1 MAADFS
7 TTHFELFSLPQS
19 FDVDPA
25 TLDER
30 YRELQ
35 RTVHPDR
42 FVNATDQ
49 ERRLSMQQ
57 AIRINEGYETLKD
70 PLKRGRYLLEL
81 AGHRF
86 DDEKHTTSD
95 AEFLMEQME
104 LRESLGDVRE
114 AADAFDALGK
124 VMDRIATDNDRL
136 NAVLHRQFAAS
147 DPDDDKCSDCIAE
160 TLTKMQFFHKLQ
172 EEAMELE
179 ITLED
184 EIG

>member
-7 TTHFELFSLPQS
+7 TTHFELFGLPET

-25 TLDER
+25 ALDER

-57 AIRINEGYETLKD
+57 ATRINEGYEILKD

-95 AEFLMEQME
+95 TEFLMEQME
-104 LRESLGDVRE
+104 LREALGDVRV
-114 AADAFDALGK
+114 AANALAELGK
-124 VMDRIATDNDRL
+124 IMDRITADIDALTTD
-136 NAVLHRQFAAS
+136 LHQQFAGS
-147 DPDDDKCSDCIAE
+147 DPVQLEGALT
-160 TLTKMQFFHKLQ
+160 TLVKMQFFRRLQ
-172 EEAMELE
+172 EEVLELE
-179 ITLED
+179 ATLED
-184 EIG
+184 EIA

>member
-7 TTHFELFSLPQS
+7 TTHFELFGLPET

-25 TLDER
+25 ALDER

-42 FVNATDQ
+42 FVNASDQ

-57 AIRINEGYETLKD
+57 ATRINEGYETLKD

-95 AEFLMEQME
+95 AEFLMEQMA
-104 LRESLGDVRE
+104 LREALGDVR
-114 AADAFDALGK
+114 AAANALAELGK
-124 VMDRIATDNDRL
+124 IMDRITADIDALTADLRQ
-136 NAVLHRQFAAS
+136 QFAGS
-147 DPDDDKCSDCIAE
+147 DPAQLE
-160 TLTKMQFFHKLQ
+160 AARTTLVKMQFFRRLQ
-172 EEAMELE
+172 EEVLELE
-179 ITLED
+179 ATLED
-184 EIG
+184 EIV